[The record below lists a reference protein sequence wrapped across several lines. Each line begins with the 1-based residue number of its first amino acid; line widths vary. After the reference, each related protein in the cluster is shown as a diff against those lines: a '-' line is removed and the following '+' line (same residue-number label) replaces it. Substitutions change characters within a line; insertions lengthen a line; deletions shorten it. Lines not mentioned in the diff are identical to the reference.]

1 MFFRLYK
8 TRIKC
13 LCRNYETLFW
23 SFGFPILLSLF
34 FYMGFNNL
42 MSGENLD
49 TIPIAVVMNGNS
61 NNDFIDRLTSVEISD
76 GKKMFDVKTGN
87 EVEAQ
92 ALLDDNKVKGYIIYD
107 ETPNLYIKKNGIEQT
122 IIKSFLDN
130 YQLLSSTAKNLITM
144 NPENINTVMI
154 DLMNY
159 KNYVVNGGEKDK
171 NPDYTVIYFYS
182 LIALTCLFGSN
193 WGFRE
198 MTDIQADQSAI
209 GARINVA
216 PTHKLKLLFCNLI
229 AAFTL
234 HFISVLFLLAFLNNI
249 LNVQFG
255 NKMGYIVLISF
266 LGSICGISLGA
277 MVCVTV
283 KANEKV
289 KSAILTVVGLGGG
302 FLAGMMIFQMKYL
315 IATKAPIIA
324 YINPASLI
332 TDAFYCLYYYDGYEK
347 FYLNAALLGILSLV
361 FSVITYYS
369 IRRRDYASI

>member
-1 MFFRLYK
+1 MFFRLYR

-42 MSGENLD
+42 TSGENLD
-49 TIPIAVVMNGNS
+49 TIPIAVVSESS
-61 NNDFIDRLTSVEISD
+61 NTEFIVQLENVEISRD
-76 GKKMFDVKTGN
+76 KKMFDVQKTSEEN
-87 EVEAQ
+87 AKV
-92 ALLDDNKVKGYIIYD
+92 LLDNNKINGYIVYD
-107 ETPNLYIKKNGIEQT
+107 EKPNLFIKKNGIEQT

-130 YQLLSSTAKNLITM
+130 YELLSSTAKNIISM
-144 NPENINTVMI
+144 NPENMNTVMK

-159 KNYVVNGGEKDK
+159 ENYVVDGADKTK
-171 NPDYTVIYFYS
+171 NPDFTVIYFYS
-182 LIALTCLFGSN
+182 LIALACLFGSN

-198 MTDIQADQSAI
+198 MSDIQADQSAI

-216 PTHKLKLLFCNLI
+216 PTHKMRLLVCNLL

-234 HFISVLFLLAFLNNI
+234 HFASVMFLLAFLDNI
-249 LNVQFG
+249 LNIEFG
-255 NKMGYIVLISF
+255 NKMGFILLISL
-266 LGSICGISLGA
+266 LGSLCGISLGA

-283 KANEKV
+283 KANDKV

-302 FLAGMMIFQMKYL
+302 FLAGMMIFQMKYI
-315 IATKAPIIA
+315 IATKAPIIS

-347 FYLNAALLGILSLV
+347 FYFNAILLGVLTLI
-361 FSVITYYS
+361 FSIITYYS
-369 IRRRDYASI
+369 IRRREYASI

>member
-1 MFFRLYK
+1 
-8 TRIKC
+8 
-13 LCRNYETLFW
+13 
-23 SFGFPILLSLF
+23 
-34 FYMGFNNL
+34 MGFNNL

-61 NNDFIDRLTSVEISD
+61 NDEFIDRLTSVEISD